1 MTQHGTVREGLIA
14 GTLGAVGVAAWF
26 LIVDTIAARPF
37 YTPSVLGSAVTA
49 LLWPG
54 REMGVTQHVVIYTIL
69 HFAAFFAIGVSV
81 TAIVHASA
89 RQPAILAG
97 LLILFVAFEAGFYFF
112 TYALSL
118 WAPLQEIAWY
128 QIGAANILAALLM
141 GGYLWRGHRR
151 VARQLDQVLS
161 GR

>member
-1 MTQHGTVREGLIA
+1 MRRHGTVREGLVA
-14 GTLGAVGVAAWF
+14 GALGATGVALWF
-26 LIVDTIAARPF
+26 LVVDSVAGRPF
-37 YTPSVLGSAVTA
+37 YTPSILGGAITG

-54 REMGVTQHVVIYTIL
+54 RIADTLQLVAIYTIF
-69 HFAAFFAIGVSV
+69 HFAVFFVVGVAA

-89 RQPAILAG
+89 AQPAILAG

-118 WAPLQEIAWY
+118 WAPLQDIAWY
-128 QIGAANILAALLM
+128 QIGAANVVAALLM
-141 GGYLWRGHRR
+141 GGYLWREHPR
-151 VARQLDQVLS
+151 VMRQMNQVLS

>member
-1 MTQHGTVREGLIA
+1 MDQHGTVREGLVA
-14 GTLGAVGVAAWF
+14 GALGAIGVALWF
-26 LIVDTIAARPF
+26 LIVDAIAARPF
-37 YTPSVLGSAVTA
+37 YTPSVLGGAVTA
-49 LLWPG
+49 LVWPG
-54 REMGVTQHVVIYTIL
+54 REMDMVERVVIYTLL
-69 HFAAFFAIGVSV
+69 HFGAFFAIGLGV

-141 GGYLWRGHRR
+141 GGYLWRGHPR